1 MDIKLPPR
9 PWYKRYRYHLLGA
22 CLLIALIG
30 YAIYVNLKPR
40 TLRLHI
46 DDDQIAVVVDT
57 TFMEY
62 TNIDGTAT
70 PISTLRINTAEGG
83 IVEDVMCR
91 SGDMVSRGDTIL
103 TLSNPSLIRQL
114 EDERMQYEQKA
125 MTYRRQ
131 IIEMQQRAITL
142 RQQAMQ
148 AQYELSRLEKSFAL
162 EQEEAHMGMKSKAQ
176 LEVARDEYNYKTQ
189 SVRLTLESLS
199 QDSVL
204 NVISLGL
211 IEQQMKIDQ
220 RQYQQQRER
229 LSSLAVVAPADG
241 QISELNVAIGQQLGS
256 DQCIA
261 SLGILTSYKVTA
273 RMNEYYTDR
282 ITDGQP
288 ATVVLHGRTHKLH
301 VSHTSRQ
308 VTNQGFD
315 IELMFDHRPPDDL
328 RPGATL
334 RLQIELGKPGRAL
347 VVPRGTFYATTSGLW
362 IMRLDPHHQHR
373 AQRTPI
379 RLGRQNPRWYEVVEG
394 LTAGDRVVIGGYEQ
408 MGDAEVIEW

>member
-22 CLLIALIG
+22 CLLAALIAC
-30 YAIYVNLKPR
+30 AIYVNLKPR
-40 TLRLHI
+40 TLRLNI

-62 TNIDGTAT
+62 TNIDGTVT

-229 LSSLAVVAPADG
+229 LSSLAVVSPADG

-282 ITDGQP
+282 ITDGKP
-288 ATVVLHGRTHKLH
+288 ATVVLHGRTYKLH

-362 IMRLDPHHQHR
+362 IMRLDPRNPHR

-394 LTAGDRVVIGGYEQ
+394 LAAGDRVIISGYEQ

>member
-22 CLLIALIG
+22 CLLAALIAC
-30 YAIYVNLKPR
+30 AIYVNLKPR
-40 TLRLHI
+40 TLRLNI

-62 TNIDGTAT
+62 TNIDGTVT

-103 TLSNPSLIRQL
+103 TISNPSLIRQL

-229 LSSLAVVAPADG
+229 LSSLAVVSPADG

-288 ATVVLHGRTHKLH
+288 ATVVLHGRTYKLH

-362 IMRLDPHHQHR
+362 IMRLDPRNPHR

-394 LTAGDRVVIGGYEQ
+394 LAAGDRVIISGYEQ

>member
-22 CLLIALIG
+22 CLLAALIAC
-30 YAIYVNLKPR
+30 AIYVNLKPR

-46 DDDQIAVVVDT
+46 DDDQIAVVIDT

-62 TNIDGTAT
+62 TNIDGTVT

-241 QISELNVAIGQQLGS
+241 QISELNVAIGQQLAS

-273 RMNEYYTDR
+273 RMNEYYADR
-282 ITDGQP
+282 ITDGGP
-288 ATVVLHGRTHKLH
+288 ATVVLHGRTYKLH

-315 IELMFDHRPPDDL
+315 IELMFDHLPPDDL

-362 IMRLDPHHQHR
+362 IMRLDPRNPHR

-394 LTAGDRVVIGGYEQ
+394 LAAGDRVIIGGYEQ

>member
-9 PWYKRYRYHLLGA
+9 PWYIRYRYHLLGA
-22 CLLIALIG
+22 CLLAALIG

-62 TNIDGTAT
+62 TNIDGTVT

-91 SGDMVSRGDTIL
+91 SGDMISRGDTIL
-103 TLSNPSLIRQL
+103 TLSNPSLISQL

-273 RMNEYYTDR
+273 RMNEYYADR
-282 ITDGQP
+282 ITDGGP
-288 ATVVLHGRTHKLH
+288 ATATLHDRTYKLH

-362 IMRLDPHHQHR
+362 IMRLDPLARHR
-373 AQRTPI
+373 ALRTPI

-394 LTAGDRVVIGGYEQ
+394 LAAGDRVIIGGYEQ

>member
-9 PWYKRYRYHLLGA
+9 PWYKRYRYHLLGTF
-22 CLLIALIG
+22 LLIALIG

-40 TLRLHI
+40 TLRLNI

-62 TNIDGTAT
+62 TNIDGTVT

-91 SGDMVSRGDTIL
+91 SGDIVSRGDTIL

-334 RLQIELGKPGRAL
+334 RVQIELGKPGRAL

-362 IMRLDPHHQHR
+362 IMRLDPCNPHR

-394 LTAGDRVVIGGYEQ
+394 LAAGDRVIISGYEQ